1 MRISPFAALLI
12 SFASW
17 ISIGIFL
24 LYKGLTLLVGLA
36 TFEAHSSLMTSLSQ
50 MAGGVQQ
57 AILTCICLG
66 LFVGFMKGRFVL
78 SKTVARLS
86 NRFYSYARPMAF
98 KEMYPV
104 SYLVLIGSMVLLG
117 ISLKWLPIPQELR
130 GTVDVAIGSALTN
143 GAFQYLRVAFTKG
156 RQLAA
161 K

>member
-17 ISIGIFL
+17 VSMGVFL
-24 LYKGLTLLVGLA
+24 LYKGLTLLVELA
-36 TFEAHSSLMTSLSQ
+36 TFEMPSSFMHSLSQ
-50 MAGGVQQ
+50 RVGGMQQ

-104 SYLVLIGSMVLLG
+104 SYLALVGSMVLLG
-117 ISLKWLPIPQELR
+117 LSLKWLPVPQELR

-143 GAFQYLRVAFTKG
+143 GAFQYLRVAFSKG